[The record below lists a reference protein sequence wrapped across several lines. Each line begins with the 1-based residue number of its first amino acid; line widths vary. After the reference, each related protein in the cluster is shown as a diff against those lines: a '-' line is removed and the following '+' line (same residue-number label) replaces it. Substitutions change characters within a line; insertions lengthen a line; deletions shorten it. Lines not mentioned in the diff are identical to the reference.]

1 MPCSPPALTDKSWLR
16 VVGRQGEKRELHGFV
31 FGLQSELRALR
42 DRLLQ
47 HPRFGWTALD
57 KAKLKEQHKS
67 DAAAKGLLLP
77 RIVQVLVSA
86 AARRVVVHRIGT

>member
-1 MPCSPPALTDKSWLR
+1 MVATTPGTSHHTLADAVLPPALTDKSWLR

-67 DAAAKGLLLP
+67 DAAAEGLLLP
-77 RIVQVLVSA
+77 RIVQVLV
-86 AARRVVVHRIGT
+86 